1 MLSVK
6 SIRYRPEAS
15 VLGLQLGDPITVD
28 AAAFR
33 RLAEAYFDEL
43 EKRFPG

>member
-1 MLSVK
+1 MSVK

-15 VLGLQLGDPITVD
+15 VLGLQLGDPITED

-33 RLAEAYFDEL
+33 RLAETFFDEL